1 MIDRYLLRYFLAVI
15 DSGTFTAAAAQVNV
29 SQPTLSAG
37 IAKLEREVGARLFR
51 RNSQRVELTEAGARF
66 AVHARRI
73 EREFNLAQASIDGLA
88 SGGTL
93 RLGVLATIA
102 SAELAAFTAQAGRIA
117 PDLAVEFVE
126 GNAAALSQH
135 LSRGRIDLALTATH
149 GEPGPDVET
158 LRSEA
163 YVLALPA
170 SHPLAGET
178 AVPGEALAGETM
190 IVRRNCEAL
199 SETSRYFTRRGIR
212 PFFALRTAND
222 DRALA
227 MVAAGLGVTVV
238 PASHQHDGVASPALI
253 GFGLRRTLA
262 LAWGDDT
269 AGMRKAATPVM
280 EALRAQF
287 GADSNGARAM

>member
-37 IAKLEREVGARLFR
+37 IAKLEREAGAKLFR

-88 SGGTL
+88 PGGTL
-93 RLGVLATIA
+93 RLGVLNTIA
-102 SAELAAFTAQAGRIA
+102 TAELAAFAAVAARAA
-117 PDLAVEFVE
+117 PELAVELVE

-135 LSRGRIDLALTATH
+135 LARGRIDLALTAAQ
-149 GEPGPDVET
+149 GEPGAEMEA
-158 LRSEA
+158 LRTEA
-163 YVLALPA
+163 FVLALPA
-170 SHPLAGET
+170 SHPLAAEP

-212 PFFALRTAND
+212 PFFALRTTND
-222 DRALA
+222 DRALE
-227 MVAAGLGVTVV
+227 MVAAGLGVTVI
-238 PASHQHDGVASPALI
+238 PESHRHPGVASPALP
-253 GFGLRRTLA
+253 GFGMTRTLA

-269 AGMRKAATPVM
+269 AAIRESSAPLAD
-280 EALRAQF
+280 ALRAQF
-287 GADSNGARAM
+287 GD

>member
-15 DSGTFTAAAAQVNV
+15 DSGTFTAAAAQANV

-37 IAKLEREVGARLFR
+37 IAKLERETGAKLFR

-73 EREFNLAQASIDGLA
+73 EREFNLAQASIDGVA

-93 RLGVLATIA
+93 RLGVLNTIA
-102 SAELAAFTAQAGRIA
+102 SAELAALVALAARAA
-117 PDLAVEFVE
+117 PELTVELVE

-135 LSRGRIDLALTATH
+135 LSRGRIDLALTATQ
-149 GEPGPDVET
+149 GEPGGEMEA
-158 LRSEA
+158 LRTESF
-163 YVLALPA
+163 VLALPA
-170 SHPLAGET
+170 SHPLAAEA

-212 PFFALRTAND
+212 PFFALRTTND
-222 DRALA
+222 DRALE
-227 MVAAGLGVTVV
+227 MVAAGLGATVI
-238 PASHQHDGVASPALI
+238 PESHRHPGVASPALL
-253 GFGLRRTLA
+253 GFGAKRTLA
-262 LAWGDDT
+262 LIWGDDT
-269 AGMRKAATPVM
+269 AAIREAAAPLTD
-280 EALRAQF
+280 ALRGQF
-287 GADSNGARAM
+287 GG

>member
-15 DSGTFTAAAAQVNV
+15 DSGTFTAAAAQANV

-37 IAKLEREVGARLFR
+37 IAKLEREAGAKLFR

-88 SGGTL
+88 PGGTL
-93 RLGVLATIA
+93 RLGVLNTIA
-102 SAELAAFTAQAGRIA
+102 TTELAAFTARAARA
-117 PDLAVEFVE
+117 ELAVELVE

-135 LSRGRIDLALTATH
+135 LSRGRIDLALTAAQ
-149 GEPGPDVET
+149 GEPGAEMET
-158 LRSEA
+158 LRTESF
-163 YVLALPA
+163 VLALPA
-170 SHPLAGET
+170 AHPLAGEA

-212 PFFALRTAND
+212 PFFALRTTND
-222 DRALA
+222 DRALE
-227 MVAAGLGVTVV
+227 MVAAGLGATVI
-238 PASHQHDGVASPALI
+238 PESHRHPGVASPALA
-253 GFGLRRTLA
+253 GFGVTRTLA

-269 AGMRKAATPVM
+269 AAIREAAAAVLA
-280 EALRAQF
+280 ELRAQF
-287 GADSNGARAM
+287 GG

>member
-15 DSGTFTAAAAQVNV
+15 DSGTFTAAAAQANV

-37 IAKLEREVGARLFR
+37 IAKLERETGAKLFR

-88 SGGTL
+88 PGGTL
-93 RLGVLATIA
+93 RLGVLNTIA
-102 SAELAAFTAQAGRIA
+102 TAELASFAALAARA
-117 PDLAVEFVE
+117 ELAVELVE
-126 GNAAALSQH
+126 GNAAALAQH
-135 LSRGRIDLALTATH
+135 LSRGRIDLALTVAQ
-149 GEPGPDVET
+149 GEPGAEMEP
-158 LRSEA
+158 LRTES

-178 AVPGEALAGETM
+178 AIQGEALAGETM

-212 PFFALRTAND
+212 PFFALRTTND
-222 DRALA
+222 DRALD
-227 MVAAGLGVTVV
+227 MVAAGLGATVI
-238 PASHQHDGVASPALI
+238 PESHRHPGIASPALL
-253 GFGLRRTLA
+253 GFGVTRTLA
-262 LAWGDDT
+262 LTWGDDT
-269 AGMRKAATPVM
+269 AAIRAAASPLT
-280 EALRAQF
+280 EALRTQF
-287 GADSNGARAM
+287 GG

>member
-37 IAKLEREVGARLFR
+37 IAKLERETGAKLFR

-73 EREFNLAQASIDGLA
+73 EREFNLAQASIGGLTA
-88 SGGTL
+88 AGTL
-93 RLGVLATIA
+93 RLGVLSTLATA
-102 SAELAAFTAQAGRIA
+102 DLAAFTARAAQTA
-117 PDLAVEFVE
+117 PQLAIELVE

-135 LSRGRIDLALTATH
+135 LARGRIDLALTATH
-149 GEPGPDVET
+149 GEPGPEVKA

-170 SHPLAGET
+170 SHPLAGEA

-212 PFFALRTAND
+212 PFFALRTTND

-227 MVAAGLGVTVV
+227 MVAAGLGVTVI
-238 PASHQHDGVASPALI
+238 PASHRHDGVASPALL
-253 GFGLRRTLA
+253 GFGLSRTLM

-269 AGMRKAATPVM
+269 AAMQEAAAPIVT
-280 EALRAQF
+280 ALRAQF
-287 GADSNGARAM
+287 GADSRGAHVM

>member
-15 DSGTFTAAAAQVNV
+15 DSGTFTAAAAQANV

-37 IAKLEREVGARLFR
+37 IAKLERETGAKLFR

-88 SGGTL
+88 PGGTL
-93 RLGVLATIA
+93 RLGVLNTIA
-102 SAELAAFTAQAGRIA
+102 SAELAALAALAARVA
-117 PDLAVEFVE
+117 PELAVELVE

-135 LSRGRIDLALTATH
+135 LSRGRIDLALTATQ
-149 GEPGPDVET
+149 GEPGGEMEP
-158 LRSEA
+158 LRTES

-170 SHPLAGET
+170 SHPLAAET

-212 PFFALRTAND
+212 PFFALRTTND
-222 DRALA
+222 DRALE
-227 MVAAGLGVTVV
+227 MVAAGLGATVI
-238 PASHQHDGVASPALI
+238 PESHHHPGVASPALL
-253 GFGLRRTLA
+253 GFGITRTLA

-269 AGMRKAATPVM
+269 AAIREAAVALTD
-280 EALRAQF
+280 ALRTQF
-287 GADSNGARAM
+287 GG

>member
-15 DSGTFTAAAAQVNV
+15 DSGTFTAAAAQANV

-37 IAKLEREVGARLFR
+37 IAKLERETGAKLFR

-88 SGGTL
+88 PGGTL
-93 RLGVLATIA
+93 RLGVLNTIA
-102 SAELAAFTAQAGRIA
+102 TAELAAFTALAGRA
-117 PDLAVEFVE
+117 ELAVELVE

-135 LSRGRIDLALTATH
+135 LSRGRIDLALTATQ
-149 GEPGPDVET
+149 GEPGAEAEP
-158 LRSEA
+158 LRTES

-170 SHPLAGET
+170 AHPLAGET
-178 AVPGEALAGETM
+178 AIPGEALAGETM

-212 PFFALRTAND
+212 PFFALRTTND
-222 DRALA
+222 DRALE
-227 MVAAGLGVTVV
+227 MVAAGLGATVI
-238 PASHQHDGVASPALI
+238 PESHRHPGIASPALL
-253 GFGLRRTLA
+253 GFGATRTLA

-269 AGMRKAATPVM
+269 AAIREAATPLIS
-280 EALRAQF
+280 ALRAQF
-287 GADSNGARAM
+287 GG

>member
-15 DSGTFTAAAAQVNV
+15 DSGTFTAAAAQANV

-37 IAKLEREVGARLFR
+37 IAKLERETGAKLFR

-88 SGGTL
+88 PGGTL
-93 RLGVLATIA
+93 RLGVLNTIA
-102 SAELAAFTAQAGRIA
+102 TAELAVFTALAGRA
-117 PDLAVEFVE
+117 ELAVELVE

-135 LSRGRIDLALTATH
+135 LSRGRIDLALTATQ
-149 GEPGPDVET
+149 GEPGAEAEP
-158 LRSEA
+158 LRTES

-170 SHPLAGET
+170 AHPLAGET
-178 AVPGEALAGETM
+178 AIPGEALAGETM

-212 PFFALRTAND
+212 PFFALRTTND
-222 DRALA
+222 DRALE
-227 MVAAGLGVTVV
+227 MVAAGLGATVI
-238 PASHQHDGVASPALI
+238 PESHRHPGIASPALI
-253 GFGLRRTLA
+253 GFGATRTLA

-269 AGMRKAATPVM
+269 AAIREAATPLIS
-280 EALRAQF
+280 ALRGQF
-287 GADSNGARAM
+287 GG

>member
-15 DSGTFTAAAAQVNV
+15 DSGTFTAAAAQTNV

-37 IAKLEREVGARLFR
+37 IAKLEREAGAKLFR

-88 SGGTL
+88 PGGTL
-93 RLGVLATIA
+93 RLGVLNTIA
-102 SAELAAFTAQAGRIA
+102 TAELAAFAALA
-117 PDLAVEFVE
+117 AHEELAVELVE

-135 LSRGRIDLALTATH
+135 LSRGRIDLALTVAQ
-149 GEPGPDVET
+149 GEPGAEMEP
-158 LRSEA
+158 LRTES

-170 SHPLAGET
+170 FHPLAGE
-178 AVPGEALAGETM
+178 AAIQGEALAGETM

-212 PFFALRTAND
+212 PFFALRTTND
-222 DRALA
+222 DRALE
-227 MVAAGLGVTVV
+227 MVAAGLGATVI
-238 PASHQHDGVASPALI
+238 PESHRHPGIASPALL
-253 GFGLRRTLA
+253 GFGVTRTLA

-269 AGMRKAATPVM
+269 AAIRAAASPLT
-280 EALRAQF
+280 EALRTQF
-287 GADSNGARAM
+287 GG

>member
-15 DSGTFTAAAAQVNV
+15 DSGTFTAAAAQANV

-37 IAKLEREVGARLFR
+37 IAKLEREAGAKLFR

-88 SGGTL
+88 PGGTL
-93 RLGVLATIA
+93 RLGVLNTIA
-102 SAELAAFTAQAGRIA
+102 SAELAAFAMQAARA
-117 PDLAVEFVE
+117 ELAVELVE

-149 GEPGPDVET
+149 SEPGAEMEP
-158 LRSEA
+158 LRTES

-170 SHPLAGET
+170 AHPLAGE
-178 AVPGEALAGETM
+178 AAISGEALAGETM

-222 DRALA
+222 DRALE
-227 MVAAGLGVTVV
+227 MVAAGLGATVI
-238 PASHQHDGVASPALI
+238 PESHRHPGVASPALS
-253 GFGLRRTLA
+253 GFGITRTLA
-262 LAWGDDT
+262 LVWGDDT
-269 AGMRKAATPVM
+269 ASIREAAAPLTD
-280 EALRAQF
+280 ALRAQL
-287 GADSNGARAM
+287 GG

>member
-15 DSGTFTAAAAQVNV
+15 DSGTFTAAAAQANV

-37 IAKLEREVGARLFR
+37 IAKLERETGAKLFR

-88 SGGTL
+88 PGGTL
-93 RLGVLATIA
+93 RLGVLNTIA
-102 SAELAAFTAQAGRIA
+102 SAEMAAFAMQAA
-117 PDLAVEFVE
+117 HAELAVELVE

-135 LSRGRIDLALTATH
+135 LSRGRIDLALTATQS
-149 GEPGPDVET
+149 EPGAEMES
-158 LRSEA
+158 LRTES

-170 SHPLAGET
+170 AHPLAGEVT
-178 AVPGEALAGETM
+178 ISGEALAGETM

-212 PFFALRTAND
+212 PFFALRTTND
-222 DRALA
+222 DRALE
-227 MVAAGLGVTVV
+227 MVAAGLGATVI
-238 PASHQHDGVASPALI
+238 PESHRHPGVASPALS
-253 GFGLRRTLA
+253 GFGITRTLA

-269 AGMRKAATPVM
+269 AAIREAAAPLTD
-280 EALRAQF
+280 ALRAQF
-287 GADSNGARAM
+287 GG

>member
-15 DSGTFTAAAAQVNV
+15 DSGTFTAAAMQVNV

-37 IAKLEREVGARLFR
+37 IAKLEREAGAKLFR

-73 EREFNLAQASIDGLA
+73 EREFNLAQATIVGLA
-88 SGGTL
+88 TGGTL
-93 RLGVLATIA
+93 RLGVLTTIA
-102 SAELAAFTAQAGRIA
+102 TAELAAFAAAAAGGS
-117 PDLAVEFVE
+117 PDLSVELVE

-135 LSRGRIDLALTATH
+135 LARGRIDLALTATH
-149 GEPGPDVET
+149 GEPGAEMEP

-163 YVLALPA
+163 YVLALPV
-170 SHPLAGET
+170 SHPLAGEA

-227 MVAAGLGVTVV
+227 MVAAGLGVTVI
-238 PASHQHDGVASPALI
+238 PASHRHEGVASPALL
-253 GFGLRRTLA
+253 GFGLTRTLG
-262 LAWGDDT
+262 LVWGEET
-269 AGMRKAATPVM
+269 AAMRAVAAPLVDV
-280 EALRAQF
+280 LRGQF
-287 GADSNGARAM
+287 A

>member
-37 IAKLEREVGARLFR
+37 VAKLEREAGARLFR

-88 SGGTL
+88 AAGTL
-93 RLGVLATIA
+93 RLGVLTTLATADLAQLA
-102 SAELAAFTAQAGRIA
+102 SHVARIA
-117 PDLAVEFVE
+117 PELAVELVE

-135 LSRGRIDLALTATH
+135 LARGRIDLALTATH
-149 GEPGPDVET
+149 GEPGPDAEA
-158 LRSEA
+158 LRTEA

-170 SHPLAGET
+170 SHPLAGEA

-212 PFFALRTAND
+212 PFFALRTTND

-227 MVAAGLGVTVV
+227 MVAAGLGVTVI
-238 PASHQHDGVASPALI
+238 PASHRHEGVASPALP
-253 GFGLRRTLA
+253 GFGLTRTLA
-262 LAWGDDT
+262 LVWGEGT
-269 AGMRKAATPVM
+269 AAIRDGAADLTR
-280 EALRAQF
+280 ALREQF
-287 GADSNGARAM
+287 A

>member
-37 IAKLEREVGARLFR
+37 IAKLEREAGAKLFR

-73 EREFNLAQASIDGLA
+73 EREFNLAQASIGGLA
-88 SGGTL
+88 AAGTL
-93 RLGVLATIA
+93 RLGVLTTIA
-102 SAELAAFTAQAGRIA
+102 TADLATFTARAAQAG
-117 PDLAVEFVE
+117 PGLAVELVE

-135 LSRGRIDLALTATH
+135 LSRGRIDLALTATQ
-149 GEPGPDVET
+149 GEPGPDVEA
-158 LRSEA
+158 LRTEA

-170 SHPLAGET
+170 SHPLAGEI
-178 AVPGEALAGETM
+178 AIPGEALAGETM

-212 PFFALRTAND
+212 PFFALRTTND
-222 DRALA
+222 DRALE

-238 PASHQHDGVASPALI
+238 PASHRHEGVASPALL
-253 GFGLRRTLA
+253 GFGLTRTLT
-262 LAWGDDT
+262 LIWGDDT
-269 AGMRKAATPVM
+269 AAIREASATLTD
-280 EALRAQF
+280 ALRTQF
-287 GADSNGARAM
+287 RG

>member
-37 IAKLEREVGARLFR
+37 VAKLERETGTRLFR

-88 SGGTL
+88 PAGTL

-102 SAELAAFTAQAGRIA
+102 TAELAAFAGQAARIA
-117 PDLAVEFVE
+117 PDLTIELVE

-135 LSRGRIDLALTATH
+135 LARGRIDLALTATH
-149 GEPGPDVET
+149 GEPGGEAEP
-158 LRSEA
+158 LRSEP

-170 SHPLAGET
+170 AHTLSGET
-178 AVPGEALAGETM
+178 AIPGEALAGETM

-212 PFFALRTAND
+212 PFFALRTTND
-222 DRALA
+222 DRALE
-227 MVAAGLGVTVV
+227 MVAAGLGATVI
-238 PASHQHDGVASPALI
+238 PRSHRHPGVASPALL
-253 GFGLRRTLA
+253 GFGLTRTLT

-269 AGMRKAATPVM
+269 AAIREAAAPLV

-287 GADSNGARAM
+287 GDDSRPARAM

>member
-37 IAKLEREVGARLFR
+37 IAKLERETGAKLFR

-73 EREFNLAQASIDGLA
+73 EREFNLAQASIADLA
-88 SGGTL
+88 PTETL
-93 RLGVLATIA
+93 RLGVLTTIA
-102 SAELAAFTAQAGRIA
+102 SAELATLVQRAARIVPGIA
-117 PDLAVEFVE
+117 IELVE

-135 LSRGRIDLALTATH
+135 LARGRIDLALTATH
-149 GEPGPDVET
+149 GEPGAEMEP
-158 LRSEA
+158 LRTEP

-170 SHPLAGET
+170 AHPLAGET
-178 AVPGEALAGETM
+178 TVPGEALAGETM

-212 PFFALRTAND
+212 PFFALRTTND
-222 DRALA
+222 DRALE
-227 MVAAGLGVTVV
+227 MVAAGLGATVI
-238 PASHQHDGVASPALI
+238 PASHRHPGIACPALL
-253 GFGLRRTLA
+253 GFGAARTLA
-262 LAWGDDT
+262 LAWGEDT
-269 AGMRKAATPVM
+269 AAIREAATPLTN
-280 EALRAQF
+280 ALRAQF
-287 GADSNGARAM
+287 SS

>member
-37 IAKLEREVGARLFR
+37 IAKLERETGAKLFR

-73 EREFNLAQASIDGLA
+73 EREFNLAQASIAGLA
-88 SGGTL
+88 AGGTL
-93 RLGVLATIA
+93 RLGVLTTIA
-102 SAELAAFTAQAGRIA
+102 TAELAAFAAAAARVSPA
-117 PDLAVEFVE
+117 LSVELVE

-135 LSRGRIDLALTATH
+135 LARGRIDLALTATH
-149 GEPGPDVET
+149 GEPGAEVEA

-170 SHPLAGET
+170 SHPLAGEA

-227 MVAAGLGVTVV
+227 MVAAGLGVTVI
-238 PASHQHDGVASPALI
+238 PASHRHEGVASPALL
-253 GFGLRRTLA
+253 GFGLMRTLG
-262 LAWGDDT
+262 LVWGEET
-269 AGMRKAATPVM
+269 AAMREAAVPLVDV
-280 EALRAQF
+280 LRGQF
-287 GADSNGARAM
+287 G

>member
-15 DSGTFTAAAAQVNV
+15 DSGTFTAAAAQANV

-37 IAKLEREVGARLFR
+37 IATLERETGAKLFR

-88 SGGTL
+88 PGGTL
-93 RLGVLATIA
+93 RLGVLNTIA
-102 SAELAAFTAQAGRIA
+102 SAELAAFAMQAARA
-117 PDLAVEFVE
+117 ELAVELVE

-135 LSRGRIDLALTATH
+135 LSRGRIDLALTATQ
-149 GEPGPDVET
+149 GEPGAEMEP
-158 LRSEA
+158 LRTES

-170 SHPLAGET
+170 AHPLAGE
-178 AVPGEALAGETM
+178 AAIPGEALAGETM

-212 PFFALRTAND
+212 PFFALRTTND
-222 DRALA
+222 DRALE
-227 MVAAGLGVTVV
+227 MVAAGLGETEIPESLRP
-238 PASHQHDGVASPALI
+238 PAVASPALS
-253 GFGLRRTLA
+253 GFGITRTLA
-262 LAWGDDT
+262 LVWGDDT
-269 AGMRKAATPVM
+269 AAIREAAAPLTD
-280 EALRAQF
+280 ALRAQF
-287 GADSNGARAM
+287 GG

>member
-15 DSGTFTAAAAQVNV
+15 DSGTFTAAAAQANV

-37 IAKLEREVGARLFR
+37 IAKLEREAGAKLFR

-88 SGGTL
+88 PGGTL
-93 RLGVLATIA
+93 RLGVLNTIA
-102 SAELAAFTAQAGRIA
+102 TAELAAFTARAARA
-117 PDLAVEFVE
+117 ELAVELVE

-135 LSRGRIDLALTATH
+135 LSRGRIDLALTAAQ
-149 GEPGPDVET
+149 GEPDMET
-158 LRSEA
+158 LRTESF
-163 YVLALPA
+163 VLALPA
-170 SHPLAGET
+170 AHPLASEA

-212 PFFALRTAND
+212 PFFALRTTND
-222 DRALA
+222 DRALE
-227 MVAAGLGVTVV
+227 MVAAGLGATVI
-238 PASHQHDGVASPALI
+238 PESHRHPGVASPALA
-253 GFGLRRTLA
+253 GFGATRTLA

-269 AGMRKAATPVM
+269 AAIREAAAPVVA
-280 EALRAQF
+280 ELRAQF
-287 GADSNGARAM
+287 GG

>member
-15 DSGTFTAAAAQVNV
+15 DNGTFTAAAAQANV

-37 IAKLEREVGARLFR
+37 IAKLERETGAKLFR

-88 SGGTL
+88 PGGTL
-93 RLGVLATIA
+93 RLGVLNTIA
-102 SAELAAFTAQAGRIA
+102 SAELAAFAALAARA
-117 PDLAVEFVE
+117 ELAVELVE

-149 GEPGPDVET
+149 GEPGAEMEP
-158 LRSEA
+158 LRTES
-163 YVLALPA
+163 YVLALPV

-178 AVPGEALAGETM
+178 AVPGEVLAGETM

-212 PFFALRTAND
+212 PFFALRTTND
-222 DRALA
+222 DRALE
-227 MVAAGLGVTVV
+227 MVAAGLGATVI
-238 PASHQHDGVASPALI
+238 PESHRHPGVASPALS
-253 GFGLRRTLA
+253 GFGITRTLA
-262 LAWGDDT
+262 LVWGDDT
-269 AGMRKAATPVM
+269 AAIREAAMPLTN
-280 EALRAQF
+280 ALRTQF
-287 GADSNGARAM
+287 GG